1 LHLPDTDPSGTGVAH
16 TCHGRKCRGVQVSTL
31 KATGDRSQPSRRLI
45 VSIRVRKIRSTPK
58 SNRDDDNPTEQTHHE
73 QTDDCALIEF
83 RPLQLLSYGQAVASV
98 TAIRVI
104 ASMR

>member
-1 LHLPDTDPSGTGVAH
+1 MLCKGTIRHADYDANLGEVPSV
-16 TCHGRKCRGVQVSTL
+16 
-31 KATGDRSQPSRRLI
+31 PPINRLNQSEED
-45 VSIRVRKIRSTPK
+45 SIYPK
-58 SNRDDDNPTEQTHHE
+58 PNRDDDNPTEQTHHE

-83 RPLQLLSYGQAVASV
+83 HPLQLLSYGQAVASV